1 MRSLRWVLESPKP
14 GWEGGKGRG
23 KMDHGACLPILL
35 QPLSAPCQHCTVE
48 GLCSKPR
55 VLSPW
60 EGWAG
65 PGQRRRAGSCFC
77 SFSCLEPSSLVCW
90 GHLGLNALKG
100 ETGTSEGWRDE
111 APLGCWPPSSNCT
124 GGPDGCNFFHF
135 QTSPINA
142 LEHSH
147 AGYFHS
153 LKGRR
158 RI

>member
-1 MRSLRWVLESPKP
+1 MERVEGRWITALALPFYCSHSLPPASTGL
-14 GWEGGKGRG
+14 
-23 KMDHGACLPILL
+23 
-35 QPLSAPCQHCTVE
+35 VE
-48 GLCSKPR
+48 GLCSKPH

-65 PGQRRRAGSCFC
+65 LGQRSNVESCFP
-77 SFSCLEPSSLVCW
+77 SFSCLKPSSLVCW
-90 GHLGLNALKG
+90 GHLGLNALNG

-111 APLGCWPPSSNCT
+111 APHGCWPPSSNCT

-135 QTSPINA
+135 QTSLIHT

-158 RI
+158 RV